1 MKRYRYKVS
10 RKVYIL
16 IIFSLVTHIIWGTA
30 CLIFLNDEYKYLS
43 LVPFVIV
50 AVQCIHFSRIV
61 SEKYIIDKEKI
72 LTFGLLGKQ
81 KRRIDITEQ
90 PIVLI
95 SHADYAGPMSVRTAS
110 SPCTF
115 LLKGKYSI
123 NLLWGL
129 SVEEIAKF
137 LHKKP
142 IVDIYTNSMIP
153 YLVHEYYY
161 LYSFVGD
168 SELMDYLITT
178 WDPMVIIPESLK
190 DVVKINAFST
200 KVFIDNGY

>member
-1 MKRYRYKVS
+1 M
-10 RKVYIL
+10 
-16 IIFSLVTHIIWGTA
+16 IISSVIVHVIWGAA
-30 CLIFLNDEYKYLS
+30 CLIFLSDEYKYLS
-43 LVPFVIV
+43 LAPFVIV

-61 SEKYIIDKEKI
+61 SEKFTIDKEKI
-72 LTFGLLGKQ
+72 LTFGLLCKQ

-115 LLKGKYSI
+115 LFKNRYSI

-129 SVEEIAKF
+129 TIEEIAKF

-142 IVDIYTNSMIP
+142 VVDIYTNSMIP
-153 YLVHEYYY
+153 YLIHEYYY
-161 LYSFVGD
+161 LYSFMGD
-168 SELMDYLITT
+168 SELMDYLITN
-178 WDPMVIIPESLK
+178 WDPLIIIPESIR
-190 DVVKINAFST
+190 DIVKINAFST
-200 KVFIDNGY
+200 KVFIDKGY

>member
-1 MKRYRYKVS
+1 M
-10 RKVYIL
+10 
-16 IIFSLVTHIIWGTA
+16 IISSVIVHIIWGAA
-30 CLIFLNDEYKYLS
+30 CLIFSSDGYKYLS
-43 LVPFVIV
+43 LAPFVIV

-61 SEKYIIDKEKI
+61 SEKFTIDKEKI

-129 SVEEIAKF
+129 SIEEIAKA

-142 IVDIYTNSMIP
+142 VVDIYTNSMIP
-153 YLVHEYYY
+153 HLVHEYYY
-161 LYSFVGD
+161 LYSFIGD
-168 SELMDYLITT
+168 SELMDYLIST
-178 WDPMVIIPESLK
+178 WDPLIIIPESIK
-190 DVVKINAFST
+190 DIVKINAFST
-200 KVFIDNGY
+200 KVFIDKGY